1 MSCMLIVRLIIICLK
16 GLGDEGRDGILQAR
30 DEYGTPRER
39 RDGGLE
45 RRCG

>member
-1 MSCMLIVRLIIICLK
+1 MLIARLIKYLK
-16 GLGDEGRDGILQAR
+16 GVGDEGRDGILQAR

-45 RRCG
+45 GRCG